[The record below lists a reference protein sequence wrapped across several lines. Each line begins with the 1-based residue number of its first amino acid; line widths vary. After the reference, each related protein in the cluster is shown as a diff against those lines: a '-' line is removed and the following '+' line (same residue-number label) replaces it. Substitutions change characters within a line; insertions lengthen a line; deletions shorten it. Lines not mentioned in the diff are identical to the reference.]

1 MLGAKSK
8 YSNECYEGQFIGAG
22 FLYSSCKEVS
32 KQKSTS
38 WINSKIKE
46 MGLA

>member
-22 FLYSSCKEVS
+22 FLPNIEFYRYKVNFDLF
-32 KQKSTS
+32 KT
-38 WINSKIKE
+38 
-46 MGLA
+46 